1 MSKVDAMPISNASSV
16 CVRRIIGG
24 LLCLIFSLS
33 LASCSMVR
41 LGYGQL
47 PDLSYWWID
56 SYLDL
61 GDAQSVVLR
70 NDLTKLHDWHRAQEL
85 LPLAQTLAQLQAQT
99 LQDTTPASVC
109 RVLDDLRPR
118 LQALADQA
126 IPTLTK
132 LALSL
137 KPEQHVHL
145 QLQLAKRQKSWRDDW
160 LSDDSAD
167 RLAKRSKR
175 LIDRSEMFY
184 GRLTDTQRNLLRSS
198 VAASAFDPGDMQ
210 AELLRRHQD
219 VLQTA
224 KILAQGDLS
233 EAQAQ
238 TQTKQ
243 LLARLMRSPDA
254 DYRQRM
260 DMLNQETCQTLA
272 TLHNRTTPAQRQK
285 LADSL
290 KVYELDAR
298 ALMLTP
304 PSLAR

>member
-1 MSKVDAMPISNASSV
+1 
-16 CVRRIIGG
+16 
-24 LLCLIFSLS
+24 
-33 LASCSMVR
+33 
-41 LGYGQL
+41 
-47 PDLSYWWID
+47 
-56 SYLDL
+56 
-61 GDAQSVVLR
+61 
-70 NDLTKLHDWHRAQEL
+70 
-85 LPLAQTLAQLQAQT
+85 
-99 LQDTTPASVC
+99 
-109 RVLDDLRPR
+109 
-118 LQALADQA
+118 
-126 IPTLTK
+126 
-132 LALSL
+132 
-137 KPEQHVHL
+137 
-145 QLQLAKRQKSWRDDW
+145 
-160 LSDDSAD
+160 
-167 RLAKRSKR
+167 
-175 LIDRSEMFY
+175 MFY

-290 KVYELDAR
+290 KAYELDAR

>member
-1 MSKVDAMPISNASSV
+1 
-16 CVRRIIGG
+16 
-24 LLCLIFSLS
+24 
-33 LASCSMVR
+33 
-41 LGYGQL
+41 
-47 PDLSYWWID
+47 
-56 SYLDL
+56 
-61 GDAQSVVLR
+61 
-70 NDLTKLHDWHRAQEL
+70 
-85 LPLAQTLAQLQAQT
+85 
-99 LQDTTPASVC
+99 
-109 RVLDDLRPR
+109 
-118 LQALADQA
+118 
-126 IPTLTK
+126 
-132 LALSL
+132 
-137 KPEQHVHL
+137 
-145 QLQLAKRQKSWRDDW
+145 
-160 LSDDSAD
+160 
-167 RLAKRSKR
+167 
-175 LIDRSEMFY
+175 
-184 GRLTDTQRNLLRSS
+184 
-198 VAASAFDPGDMQ
+198 
-210 AELLRRHQD
+210 

-290 KVYELDAR
+290 KAYELDAR